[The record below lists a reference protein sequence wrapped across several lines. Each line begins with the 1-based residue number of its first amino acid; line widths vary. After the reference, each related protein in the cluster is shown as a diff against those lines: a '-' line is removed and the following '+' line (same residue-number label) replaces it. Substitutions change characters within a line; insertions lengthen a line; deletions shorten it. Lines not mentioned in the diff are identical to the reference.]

1 MKIQKTEKTVSR
13 EVAIQII
20 IDFFV
25 TVIIDL
31 NDKDL
36 LAEHLLGD
44 WTGLCNMTNKELED
58 LASDL
63 CIEEFFE
70 DNNINY

>member
-25 TVIIDL
+25 TVIIEMKDE
-31 NDKDL
+31 DL

-44 WTGLCNMTNKELED
+44 WKGLCNMTNKELED

-63 CIEEFFE
+63 CIEDFFE
-70 DNNINY
+70 DNNNNY